1 MNLPT
6 DIANQALDA
15 IGWSVVLGDIEDG
28 TREAQVL
35 LRAYGQCRR
44 QLLRA
49 AHWNYARKTANL
61 ILLADGTGNTAGVG
75 TVVPVPWI
83 YEYALPGDCMKAR
96 FIPWNRSNIS
106 PGVPAGNITPANPNS
121 PTMPGL
127 QSALPGQRIRPARF
141 NISVD
146 YNYPIPPGEL
156 TWEQQGASP
165 VGRTVVL
172 TDVQQAQLVY
182 TADIQYPAQW
192 DSLFREAMV
201 GYLAQ
206 QIALAIWVKEDKKF
220 GLEVR
225 NAQIAITK
233 AKVMEARLQDGNEGW
248 PTNDIPVDWMNSRR
262 VGGPYTGAGG
272 YGGFAEGYGYCCSY
286 DSLGFA
292 DGTAY

>member
-6 DIANQALDA
+6 DVCNQSLDA

-28 TREAQVL
+28 THEAQVC

-49 AHWNYARKTANL
+49 AHWNMARKTVSL
-61 ILLADGTGNTAGVG
+61 LLLADGTGNTTGVG
-75 TVVPVPWI
+75 TLVPVPWI
-83 YEYALPGDCMKAR
+83 YEYALPGACMKAR
-96 FIPWNRSNIS
+96 FVPWNNSNLS
-106 PGVPAGNITPANPNS
+106 PAVPAGNATPSNAAS
-121 PTMPGL
+121 PTMTNLGTSL
-127 QSALPGQRIRPARF
+127 TGVRIRPARF

-146 YNYPIPPGEL
+146 YNYPIPPGDL

-165 VGRTVVL
+165 VGRTVLL
-172 TDVQQAQLVY
+172 TDVPSAQLVY
-182 TADIQYPAQW
+182 TSDIQYPAQW
-192 DSLFREAMV
+192 DPLFREAMV
-201 GYLAQ
+201 AYLAQ
-206 QIALAIWVKEDKKF
+206 QIALPMWVKEDKKF
-220 GLEVR
+220 GLELR

-248 PTNDIPVDWMNSRR
+248 PVNDIPVDWMAARQI
-262 VGGPYTGAGG
+262 GGPYFGG
-272 YGGFAEGYGYCCSY
+272 FGGFADGLGGTWSRW